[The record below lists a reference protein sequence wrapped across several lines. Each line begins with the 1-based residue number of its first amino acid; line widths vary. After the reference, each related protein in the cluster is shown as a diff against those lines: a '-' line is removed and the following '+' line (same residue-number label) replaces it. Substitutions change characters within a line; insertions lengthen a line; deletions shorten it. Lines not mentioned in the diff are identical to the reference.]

1 MLDIKVIPVNILGE
15 NCYVVSDDT
24 REAVVIDCGAFTDED
39 RSQVSDYIKNCRL
52 SVRHHLCT
60 HMHYDH
66 CFGAAFMW
74 QNFHVAPEFNKADE
88 PIYEGMGAEIFG
100 WMAQT
105 MKGNLSP
112 AAARYLAEGDEI
124 SFGHHALTVLHT
136 PGHTPG
142 GICFYCAAEKA
153 VFVGD
158 TLFYCSVGRTDF
170 PGGDGETLWKSIRNK
185 LFNLPEGTL
194 VYPGHGLHTEIGFE
208 KTHNPYV

>member
-1 MLDIKVIPVNILGE
+1 MLDIKKIPVNMLEE

-24 REAVVIDCGAFTDED
+24 REAVVIDCGALTDDDRRRITDYIED
-39 RSQVSDYIKNCRL
+39 RRL
-52 SVRHHLCT
+52 QVRHHLCT

-74 QNFHVAPEFNKADE
+74 ETFHVGPEFNRADE
-88 PIYEGMGAEIFG
+88 PIYKGMGAEIFG
-100 WMAQT
+100 PLAQVMNHT
-105 MKGNLSP
+105 
-112 AAARYLAEGDEI
+112 
-124 SFGHHALTVLHT
+124 LTVLST

-170 PGGDGETLWKSIRNK
+170 PGGDCETLCESVRNK
-185 LFNLPEGTL
+185 LFTLPEDTR
-194 VYPGHGLHTEIGFE
+194 VYPGHGPHTEIGFE
-208 KTHNPYV
+208 KAHNPYIG